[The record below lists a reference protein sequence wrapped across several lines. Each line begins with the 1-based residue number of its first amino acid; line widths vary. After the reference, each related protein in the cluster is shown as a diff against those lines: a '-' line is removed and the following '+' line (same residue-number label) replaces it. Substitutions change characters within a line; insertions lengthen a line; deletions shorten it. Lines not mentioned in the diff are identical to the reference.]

1 MAALPDLV
9 RRAVGAAGLALL
21 LAFASSLA
29 RAGLGDA
36 AARGRQLYHE
46 GLAADRRAVSAISG
60 SGELALPPA
69 FAACVN
75 CHGADGRG
83 RAEGGVSVPPI
94 TWEQLDKP
102 YGATT
107 PGGRRRAAYDEA
119 TFHAALTRG
128 VDPSGHTLAPAMPR
142 YTLTPQES
150 SDLAAYLRQ
159 IGERV
164 IPGVSDDTILIGWR
178 APVGAS
184 TTITA
189 RVLEAW
195 CADINNTGGIFQR
208 RLRPVALGEGAQPV
222 FAVLLAGEGQTD
234 TSAAL
239 TLARSGVPVLIAG
252 RALDSAHGNERCLF
266 ALFPADA
273 NPVVAGEMPPQSV
286 EDYLGFVRRHS
297 LPAEERDL
305 QLALLA
311 SARVVLEALKNTGRE
326 LDREKF
332 LAALETLSGVE
343 TGFTPPASFTP
354 RRHVATSGAYAIPA
368 HRFSP
373 P

>member
-1 MAALPDLV
+1 MRVAVITALILV
-9 RRAVGAAGLALL
+9 AVATSAP
-21 LAFASSLA
+21 ASPA
-29 RAGLGDA
+29 D
-36 AARGRQLYHE
+36 RGRVLYE
-46 GLAADRRAVSAISG
+46 RGMGADGRPLAATVGTDGAP
-60 SGELALPPA
+60 LPPA
-69 FAACVN
+69 FSACAN

-83 RAEGGVSVPPI
+83 RAEGGVNVPPI

-107 PGGRRRAAYDEA
+107 PGGRRRAAYDES

-128 VDPSGHTLAPAMPR
+128 IDPSGHTLASAMPR
-142 YTLTPQES
+142 YTLTSQES

-164 IPGVSDDTILIGWR
+164 IPGVSDDTIVIGWR
-178 APVGAS
+178 APAGMSA
-184 TTITA
+184 TITA

-195 CADINNTGGIFQR
+195 CAEVNNTGGIFQR
-208 RLRPVALGEGAQPV
+208 RLRPVALGEGAPPV

-252 RALDSAHGNERCLF
+252 RALDSAHGNERRLF

-297 LPAEERDL
+297 LSAEERDL

-332 LAALETLSGVE
+332 LTALETLSGVE

>member
-1 MAALPDLV
+1 MV
-9 RRAVGAAGLALL
+9 AAGAEAPSAAERGRLLYEQGIGADGRRLSAATGAEQALL
-21 LAFASSLA
+21 PPTF
-29 RAGLGDA
+29 
-36 AARGRQLYHE
+36 
-46 GLAADRRAVSAISG
+46 SAC
-60 SGELALPPA
+60 L
-69 FAACVN
+69 N

-83 RAEGGVSVPPI
+83 LTEGGVIVPPI

-102 YGATT
+102 YGVTT
-107 PGGRRRAAYDEA
+107 PGARRRVAYDEA

-142 YTLTPQES
+142 YTLTSQES
-150 SDLAAYLRQ
+150 SDLAAYLRL
-159 IGERV
+159 IGERA
-164 IPGVSDDTILIGWR
+164 IPGVSDDAILLGWR
-178 APVGAS
+178 APAGMSA
-184 TTITA
+184 TITA

-222 FAVLLAGEGQTD
+222 FAVLSIGEGRAETD
-234 TSAAL
+234 AAL
-239 TLARSGVPVLIAG
+239 ALARSGVPVLIAG
-252 RALDSAHGNERCLF
+252 RALDSAHGNERRLF
-266 ALFPADA
+266 ALFPAA
-273 NPVVAGEMPPQSV
+273 ATLAVAGEMPPQSV
-286 EDYLGFVRRHS
+286 EDYFAFARRHS
-297 LPAEERDL
+297 LPADEREL

-311 SARVVLEALKNTGRE
+311 SARVILEALKNTGRE

-332 LAALETLSGVE
+332 LTALEALSGVE

-354 RRHVATSGAYAIPA
+354 RRHVATSGVYAIPA